1 MESKNK
7 EVDVVGVID
16 TSGFVTSNARRI
28 VNAGGG
34 TAPTILARDFKDP
47 IRIITK
53 SEPSLANL
61 IKCQKES

>member
-7 EVDVVGVID
+7 EVDIIGVID
-16 TSGFVTSNARRI
+16 ASGFVTSNARRI
-28 VNAGGG
+28 VNAGG

-53 SEPSLANL
+53 SEPSLVNL
-61 IKCQKES
+61 IRCRKVD